1 MNSDGTTSRPC
12 GDACGTMPSCAPL
25 SVPYVPFQQQGSQK
39 YSQADALANGTLFLM
54 ARINGTVWKIN
65 LAMLNNQDTY
75 RFTKKLGAL
84 KGLRWEILSGEEQER
99 LKSSV
104 LRAVSLLTSGQVM
117 PGSLLSVAVSPL
129 SDLQVVKETPW
140 KWVCTHSVSNGRQKK
155 VSIPKAYPGF
165 APVPGLEPPMEPA
178 PARWVLIGVSAA
190 LALLLGLAGFSTVES
205 DKRAPE
211 DVVAHTSLWDSP
223 VVGFMNKCSVTEDAN
238 PLFHRLSLGFGNGED
253 KGPEGFM
260 SGNVF
265 ATHLTGP
272 ILVKNPDFTDFLIR
286 RIFERKGW
294 ELPEQLPVLPYERE
308 AYEVTLRELMGRA
321 GG

>member
-1 MNSDGTTSRPC
+1 MELRE
-12 GDACGTMPSCAPL
+12 
-25 SVPYVPFQQQGSQK
+25 
-39 YSQADALANGTLFLM
+39 ADKIFAAGARTGALARLLGDSRCR
-54 ARINGTVWKIN
+54 RISLEG
-65 LAMLNNQDTY
+65 LAGSAPAMLFAGT
-75 RFTKKLGAL
+75 A
-84 KGLRWEILSGEEQER
+84 
-99 LKSSV
+99 
-104 LRAVSLLTSGQVM
+104 M
-117 PGSLLSVAVSPL
+117 
-129 SDLQVVKETPW
+129 DLIGKTVKEADG
-140 KWVCTHSVSNGRQKK
+140 S
-155 VSIPKAYPGF
+155 AYEG
-165 APVPGLEPPMEPA
+165 
-178 PARWVLIGVSAA
+178 
-190 LALLLGLAGFSTVES
+190 LGLASFTTEHG
-205 DKRAPE
+205 KRRIVGDVYGHTDLYPE
-211 DVVAHTSLWDSP
+211 A

-260 SGNVF
+260 RGNVF

>member
-1 MNSDGTTSRPC
+1 MFFALPTI
-12 GDACGTMPSCAPL
+12 
-25 SVPYVPFQQQGSQK
+25 Q
-39 YSQADALANGTLFLM
+39 LANGTLFLM
-54 ARINGTVWKIN
+54 ARISGTVWKIN

-190 LALLLGLAGFSTVES
+190 LALLLGLAGFSI
-205 DKRAPE
+205 
-211 DVVAHTSLWDSP
+211 
-223 VVGFMNKCSVTEDAN
+223 G
-238 PLFHRLSLGFGNGED
+238 
-253 KGPEGFM
+253 
-260 SGNVF
+260 
-265 ATHLTGP
+265 LT
-272 ILVKNPDFTDFLIR
+272 L
-286 RIFERKGW
+286 
-294 ELPEQLPVLPYERE
+294 
-308 AYEVTLRELMGRA
+308 
-321 GG
+321 